1 MGRPIGLE
9 DERAFTRCRWVAIG
23 CESSRGCGSEGGVC
37 FLDSRV
43 AASAPGPVTPNPG
56 DPWTM
61 GCPDPGNLRGPRPP
75 LRWSAGAAVLPA
87 ALSGLNRSPL
97 QPRPSALPTDRH
109 RSAIIQTFLGFGIR
123 GLFEYVG
130 PGSRRSWPGGTTV
143 PRALKPRHSGWICFS
158 LRCGPERAP
167 GILAGNR
174 NRCNPAPFPTCVSWT
189 FVRTGCAFC

>member
-9 DERAFTRCRWVAIG
+9 DERALTRCRWVAIG

-109 RSAIIQTFLGFGIR
+109 RSAIIQTFLGFGITSPSDDCESTTGLMPRTGRRVRAEAARSAAAGSIR
-123 GLFEYVG
+123 GG
-130 PGSRRSWPGGTTV
+130 CGSGHWDRIRRRGSRAWAARRDG
-143 PRALKPRHSGWICFS
+143 
-158 LRCGPERAP
+158 
-167 GILAGNR
+167 
-174 NRCNPAPFPTCVSWT
+174 
-189 FVRTGCAFC
+189 